1 MKRLLSS
8 NLLLPTQ
15 STRWLRK
22 FPATTTALHSYSY
35 SPTRYELNRLGHGA
49 ISGTNNRLSL
59 KRQLSTNRSHTS
71 LDNSTRIGCDVKC
84 TATGGDSDSGSDNTS
99 KRGPTQQHDNHFSLL
114 EQYESLIQTGEIT
127 RDIHQIDALK
137 ELNRLREECISYC
150 NKATNAQSDLES
162 SVSTIFSQLFLSTP
176 SWAYPSITTPS
187 SGLPRGVYLHG
198 GVGCGKTY
206 CMNLFYNS
214 LPSTIGKQKVHFH
227 KFMLNVHK
235 QMHLAK
241 MKNLQGDDAIEYVI
255 QSTLSKGQILC
266 FDEFQVTDVADGK
279 NMFSSHAL
287 LTCM

>member
-8 NLLLPTQ
+8 NILLPPQ
-15 STRWLRK
+15 STGWLRK
-22 FPATTTALHSYSY
+22 FPITTTAALISHSH
-35 SPTRYELNRLGHGA
+35 SPIRYELNRLGHGT
-49 ISGTNNRLSL
+49 SSRTNHRLSL
-59 KRQLSTNRSHTS
+59 KRQLS
-71 LDNSTRIGCDVKC
+71 
-84 TATGGDSDSGSDNTS
+84 
-99 KRGPTQQHDNHFSLL
+99 TQQHDNHFSLL
-114 EQYESLIQTGEIT
+114 EQYESLIQTGEIA

-137 ELNRLREECISYC
+137 ELNRLREECISYF

-162 SVSTIFSQLFLSTP
+162 SVSTIFSQLFSSTP
-176 SWAYPSITTPS
+176 SWAYPSTTTPP

>member
-8 NLLLPTQ
+8 NILLPPQ
-15 STRWLRK
+15 STGWLRK
-22 FPATTTALHSYSY
+22 FPITTTAALISHSH
-35 SPTRYELNRLGHGA
+35 SPIRYELNRLGHGT
-49 ISGTNNRLSL
+49 SSRTNHRLSL
-59 KRQLSTNRSHTS
+59 KRQLS
-71 LDNSTRIGCDVKC
+71 
-84 TATGGDSDSGSDNTS
+84 
-99 KRGPTQQHDNHFSLL
+99 TQQHDNHFSLL
-114 EQYESLIQTGEIT
+114 EQYESLIQTGEIA

-137 ELNRLREECISYC
+137 ELNRLREECISYF

-162 SVSTIFSQLFLSTP
+162 SVSTIFSQLFSSTP
-176 SWAYPSITTPS
+176 SWAYPSTTTPS

-241 MKNLQGDDAIEYVI
+241 MKNFQGDDAIEYVI
-255 QSTLSKGQILC
+255 QSTLSKGKILC

-279 NMFSSHAL
+279 IISSCHAL